1 MKLLLQVVLSALLR
15 ASIRAHGVSF
25 DNGAYTATN
34 PGHILDYR
42 TAIWLDLDSMTD
54 DCTTC
59 QNDDPMIAQ
68 TCCKAAVLD
77 IFQNGRNSYIKAC
90 GSSNLP
96 ACPDDPSELPK
107 RTISDMASD
116 LISSCLVDVEPE
128 PYESMN
134 EVVSACN
141 FASCNPSYWPVS
153 SDGSLN
159 SLMLELVEE
168 IPSPPDPS
176 LPGIKSL
183 AGIIIGQW
191 AFAESTKAITECL
204 VQGKINDMSISS
216 TEPGVLTLDS
226 AVAYIVGNTDAQMG
240 APTPSPTMLPTIS
253 TIARRQL
260 DTDDLPRATSTIFT
274 EIEDSCDDFACN
286 GVTEQTEILQWY
298 SMIQASLKAADCS
311 ATIASPP
318 VYEPSATQELQVL
331 FNNVQQNIHAMEVRR
346 LVQVLYA
353 VEGGE
358 NFEQMQ
364 EIAYVFLLSLGRAMG
379 GCNSYLSDVILDN
392 AAEFKALSEPVD
404 DFFESYAKPRLL
416 DPVYAGLRCLN
427 IQNCNEDVTTFSPSE
442 GGPFSCDYFG
452 AGEAAAFQTLRG
464 YTTQTDVR
472 EHSYIG
478 MDNANV
484 KFCMKNAD
492 NKGGPDFYD
501 AAKMYRFGD
510 YSRKSATNYRSIRR
524 FMVGSSQTQLNPNF
538 NDAAYWFSTFNLPE
552 APLSENLKQ
561 TIMPDGV
568 SSNFYGNE
576 LVQQSLNQETAFLLP
591 LEASSRYEMSFKLMN
606 FLGTNMY
613 VMREMWDVLYDCK
626 AGVDDNPLS
635 TKGVKAIDEAAVF
648 AMGNYLE
655 DIYTAFDATTNKID
669 TDGFEYAGQT
679 TPAAN
684 GNLWCSNVD
693 KYVPLEGSNKTARFN
708 PSNGNRCSNSD
719 DEVSTL
725 VSLLTEV
732 QTYMAERRGDRNETC
747 QDFLE
752 PRLNDLQ
759 RIINIPMVMGTLY
772 YLYLGDPEVTNPGSS
787 ESDSQEYGAEAFAFM
802 APLLPS
808 LQSCDPVG
816 ATKLQKSLR
825 YSYAQDDD
833 GDVKIVD
840 TFELEEFSGD
850 YWPMG
855 YTDAYEILYG
865 MLPCLGLSCADIGN
879 NVVCGGD
886 VCPKCEDIIPLGNA
900 FPTPLQDEDGGKIL
914 GQYFEPD
921 TNVNEHAQISQD
933 IEDIVTE
940 VKAGDID
947 EAIDIYR
954 NGRNSQKSDTL
965 RSLFAMASKIP
976 KMAEPTFRAQQVAN
990 EESWANVRILE
1001 LFVYCSTQQ
1010 ETQEQKDACAD
1021 LIGIALIFNVVLPY
1035 VSHEQIDCLHD
1046 CNSGEPNANADSKL
1060 ACNEAAAF
1068 YIGYSQAF
1076 DKQGDAGWSQ
1086 YAMMEDLSR
1095 EFFDDPLMDSG
1106 AAGANLYAQDLF
1118 VKSQAALQEEPRNCD
1133 LIADYTWLLDGLM
1146 LSNAVKGFWYFYVD
1160 YAKNSEGS
1168 AYEFEQIQTFALIIY
1183 PAIYMCSK
1191 NQAEDFKKHAMTFE
1205 PLNPPTQA
1213 SIDTIFG
1220 IIQDNY
1226 LCMGMSNC
1234 AMIGPKLVNPLTE
1247 TSVGVQGYEVVLP
1260 VCQSQPNPTTCYL
1273 GSDDNQGK
1281 AFDSVTRY
1289 AGPNCE
1295 VTPEMMDIEYEFS
1308 HNVFAHENIDGD
1320 IRAIDVFMDAGELLE
1335 AQYIYQSGRN
1345 SFKTQCYNADSPQPK
1360 EGCTTSMRT
1369 VQGFATKTGQTM
1381 NFTWQNAAEDF
1392 YTDQCTRGLPGID
1405 CGARDFDPAKYADF
1419 FITEALEGSEWT
1431 ALGLG
1436 AAVPEIVTKVA
1447 QATTQ
1452 NYAMREFTLAV
1463 TRYCDFE
1470 DGEATDSY
1478 PMYSWDEG
1486 VAFVTGRMNRYGS
1499 DNEEKRLNGA
1509 LLMNTATK
1517 REANFEPD
1525 SPTSQYI
1532 AESVNGGA
1540 MTLQEGNPPTKTAQ
1554 RCSELQA
1561 LVAEMQQ
1568 KFIVPNLQGIEKYA
1582 YNYKENGEG
1591 AKEAGELFAFSVLA
1605 VPQIYACNQDA
1616 GQFVWDNVWILA
1628 DEIMKDG
1635 YKAVYGAIESQFDCL
1650 GISCA
1655 DMGNGPGDAPPCGDP
1670 SYKKAYEGDMGNSA
1684 GSLSV
1689 SLGLSVAVVVAWFFA
1704 I

>member
-1 MKLLLQVVLSALLR
+1 MKLLLQVVLSALLG

-25 DNGAYTATN
+25 DNGAYNATN
-34 PGHILDYR
+34 AGHILDYR
-42 TAIWLDLDSMTD
+42 TGIWLDLDSMTD
-54 DCTTC
+54 ECTACLANVTS
-59 QNDDPMIAQ
+59 Q
-68 TCCKAAVLD
+68 TCCIEAVFD
-77 IFQNGRNSYIKAC
+77 IFVNGRNSYIQEAC
-90 GSSNLP
+90 GSGNLP
-96 ACPDDPSELPK
+96 ACPDNPSELSK
-107 RTISDMASD
+107 RTISAMASD

-141 FASCNPSYWPVS
+141 FASCNPSYWPTS
-153 SDGSLN
+153 PDFSGFTTEGSLN
-159 SLMLELVEE
+159 SLMLELVDE

-183 AGIIIGQW
+183 ASIIIGQW
-191 AFAESTKAITECL
+191 AFAESTIAITECL

-240 APTPSPTMLPTIS
+240 APIS
-253 TIARRQL
+253 RRQL
-260 DTDDLPRATSTIFT
+260 DTVDLPLATSTIFT
-274 EIEDSCDDFACN
+274 EIEDSCVDFACD
-286 GVTEQTEILQWY
+286 GSAEQTEILQWY
-298 SMIQASLKAADCS
+298 STIQASLKAADCS
-311 ATIASPP
+311 ATIPSPP
-318 VYEPSATQELQVL
+318 VYEPSKVQELQVL
-331 FNNVQQNIHAMEVRR
+331 FNNVQQNIHAMEVRK
-346 LVQVLYA
+346 LVKVLYA
-353 VEGGE
+353 VDEE

-364 EIAYVFLLSLGRAMG
+364 KIAYVILLSLGRAMG
-379 GCNSYLSDVILDN
+379 GCNSYLSGVILDN
-392 AAEFKALSEPVD
+392 AAEFKALSEPVV

-442 GGPFSCDYFG
+442 GISFSCDDFG
-452 AGEAAAFQTLRG
+452 AGEAAASQTLRG

-492 NKGGPDFYD
+492 DKGGPDFYD

-552 APLSENLKQ
+552 APLSDNLKQ

-576 LVQQSLNQETAFLLP
+576 LVQQSLNQDTAFFQLP

-626 AGVDDNPLS
+626 AGVDDNPQS

-655 DIYTAFDATTNKID
+655 DIYTAFNAATNKID

-679 TPAAN
+679 TSAAN

-693 KYVPLEGSNKTARFN
+693 KYVPLEGSNKTARFD

-725 VSLLTEV
+725 VSLLKEV
-732 QTYMAERRGDRNETC
+732 QTYMATLRGNRTETC

-772 YLYLGDPEVTNPGSS
+772 YLHLGDPQVTNPNSS

-840 TFELEEFSGD
+840 TKFELEGISGWD

-879 NVVCGGD
+879 NVVCSGD

-900 FPTPLQDEDGGKIL
+900 FPTPLQDEDGSKIL

-933 IEDIVTE
+933 IEEIVAE

-947 EAIDIYR
+947 KAIVIYEL
-954 NGRNSQKSDTL
+954 GRNSQKGNGMRTL
-965 RSLFAMASKIP
+965 VGMAKKIP
-976 KMAEPTFRAQQVAN
+976 SMAEVTFNSQQVAN
-990 EESWANVRILE
+990 GNSWADVRIME

-1021 LIGIALIFNVVLPY
+1021 LIGIALIFDVVLPY

-1086 YAMMEDLSR
+1086 YAAMEKYSR

-1118 VKSQAALQEEPRNCD
+1118 VKSQAALEEEPMICN

-1146 LSNAVKGFWYFYVD
+1146 LSNAVRGFWHFYVD
-1160 YAKNSEGS
+1160 YAKNSVS
-1168 AYEFEQIQTFALIIY
+1168 FVEFQQIQTFALIMY
-1183 PAIYMCSK
+1183 PAISMCSK
-1191 NQAEDFKKHAMTFE
+1191 NQAEEFKALAMTFE
-1205 PLNPPTQA
+1205 PMVPPTQA

-1247 TSVGVQGYEVVLP
+1247 TSVGVPGYEIVLP

-1273 GSDDNQGK
+1273 GSDNNQGK
-1281 AFDSVTRY
+1281 ATESVTRY
-1289 AGPNCE
+1289 AGPNCK

-1335 AQYIYQSGRN
+1335 AQHIYQSGRN
-1345 SFKTQCYNADSPQPK
+1345 SFKTQCYNADSPQSE

-1381 NFTWQNAAEDF
+1381 NFTWQNAAEVF
-1392 YTDQCTRGLPGID
+1392 YTDQCTSGLPGID
-1405 CGARDFDPAKYADF
+1405 CEARDFDPAKYADF

-1431 ALGLG
+1431 ELGLG
-1436 AAVPEIVTKVA
+1436 GAVPEMVTKVA

-1470 DGEATDSY
+1470 EGEQTDSY

-1499 DNEEKRLNGA
+1499 DNLKKRSNGA

-1517 REANFEPD
+1517 REANFKPE

-1532 AESVNGGA
+1532 AMSVNEGA
-1540 MTLQEGNPPTKTAQ
+1540 MILQEGNPPTKTAQ

-1561 LVAEMQQ
+1561 LVVEMQQ

-1605 VPQIYACNQDA
+1605 VPQIYACNQEA

-1650 GISCA
+1650 GITCA
-1655 DMGNGPGDAPPCGDP
+1655 DMGNGPGDAPDCGDP